1 MRFIKAVISVC
12 TIFTVLWVGFLAIR
26 SLQLEGASLKTCVLI
41 SGPFLIW
48 LAYQGI
54 DLIIY
59 KLHSIEDY
67 KSTIK
72 RMQTQIDL
80 YIDMERAVGGGSRLM
95 KGIQE
100 CRQSAQAIKHPGME
114 DISLTLSRLAYIEH
128 LLNVIA
134 STLLREMSERDRQMW
149 ARAISDLPA
158 IQPNTVASAELDINS
173 EPQLSEDLE
182 EQESIRCGMGY
193 GYYSQMMS
201 TCRKN
206 GFWPSVI
213 SLDKNAHF
221 PSKGNG
227 ETEESRISQLS
238 SNNQNK
244 AVEEINCLK
253 KTTSAPNEMS
263 DWQDLAASLERR
275 VDEQH

>member
-1 MRFIKAVISVC
+1 MRFIKAVISAC

-48 LAYQGI
+48 LAYQSI

-72 RMQTQIDL
+72 RMQVQIDF
-80 YIDMERAVGGGSRLM
+80 YSDMERAVGGGKRLM
-95 KGIQE
+95 KCIKE
-100 CRQSAQAIKHPGME
+100 CRQSALAIKNHGME
-114 DISLTLSRLAYIEH
+114 DTSLTLSRLAYIER
-128 LLNVIA
+128 LLNDIA
-134 STLLREMSERDRQMW
+134 PTLLRGVSERERQMW
-149 ARAISDLPA
+149 ERVINELPV
-158 IQPNTVASAELDINS
+158 IQANTVASAEPNINS

-182 EQESIRCGMGY
+182 EQKSIRCGMGY
-193 GYYSQMMS
+193 GYCSQMMS

-221 PSKGNG
+221 PSKGHG
-227 ETEESRISQLS
+227 DTEESRIPQLS
-238 SNNQNK
+238 SK
-244 AVEEINCLK
+244 AAEEINCLK

>member
-12 TIFTVLWVGFLAIR
+12 VVFMVLWVGFLAIR

-54 DLIIY
+54 DLIID
-59 KLHSIEDY
+59 KLHSIEGY

-72 RMQTQIDL
+72 TMQTQIDL
-80 YIDMERAVGGGSRLM
+80 YIDMERAIRPRRLM
-95 KGIQE
+95 KCIQE
-100 CRQSAQAIKHPGME
+100 CRQSAQAIKHPGIE
-114 DISLTLSRLAYIEH
+114 DISLTLSRLRYIDH
-128 LLNVIA
+128 LLNDIA
-134 STLLREMSERDRQMW
+134 PTLLRILPEYERQRW
-149 ARAISDLPA
+149 GRAINALPA
-158 IQPNTVASAELDINS
+158 IQSNMSEEPLHSPMNDEAEEN
-173 EPQLSEDLE
+173 Q
-182 EQESIRCGMGY
+182 
-193 GYYSQMMS
+193 
-201 TCRKN
+201 
-206 GFWPSVI
+206 
-213 SLDKNAHF
+213 A
-221 PSKGNG
+221 
-227 ETEESRISQLS
+227 SQLS

-253 KTTSAPNEMS
+253 KTTSATNEMS